1 MNSNKTLCGYSLY
14 ELLITL
20 GLVSVLMLLGLPT
33 FGSLTADKRL
43 RVEVDALFR
52 AVYLARSE
60 SIARRRVVSLC
71 PSLDGQ
77 YCSGGYDWSS
87 GWILFVNKGR
97 QNPLLRDDDELLL
110 RYHRVG
116 KTARISANRRG
127 FSLRATELRATN
139 GTIVFCDHAGRTENR
154 ALVISYTGRPRVTR
168 KDTNGRPYECAD

>member
-1 MNSNKTLCGYSLY
+1 MNSNKTLRGFSLY

-20 GLVSVLMLLGLPT
+20 GLVSALMLLGLPT

-52 AVYLARSE
+52 AVYLARTE

-77 YCSGGYDWSS
+77 YCSGYYDWSS

-97 QNPLLRDDDELLL
+97 QNPLRRDDDELLL

>member
-1 MNSNKTLCGYSLY
+1 MKSIKKAFGYSLY

-20 GLVSVLMLLGLPT
+20 GLVSVVLLLGMPT
-33 FGSLTADKRL
+33 FGSLAADKKL
-43 RVEVDALFR
+43 RVEVDALFH
-52 AVYLARSE
+52 AVHLARSE
-60 SIARRRVVSLC
+60 SIVRRRVVSLC

-77 YCSGGYDWSS
+77 HCSGDYDWSN

-116 KTARISANRRG
+116 HTARISANRRG
-127 FSLRATELRATN
+127 FSLRATVLRATN

-168 KDTNGRPYECAD
+168 KDTRGRPHQCAD